1 MTVLLLQTVAAL
13 AFVILLI
20 AGAAWA
26 YRKKTPGSPGIIDL
40 VAYQPFG
47 PRRGVAAV
55 RIGREVLI
63 VGVTNSDLKLFRV
76 LDAEDLKTGS
86 VAAIA
91 DKVHRLRRI
100 KEGLDA

>member
-1 MTVLLLQTVAAL
+1 MTPLLLQTGGAL

-20 AGAAWA
+20 AAAAWA
-26 YRKKTPGSPGIIDL
+26 YRKKKPGGPGIIDL

-55 RIGREVLI
+55 RIGREVL
-63 VGVTNSDLKLFRV
+63 VLGVTNADLKLFRV
-76 LDAEDLKTGS
+76 LDAEDLKTGA
-86 VAAIA
+86 VATVA
-91 DKVHRLRRI
+91 DKVRRLRKI

>member
-1 MTVLLLQTVAAL
+1 MTDLLLQTGAAL

-26 YRKKTPGSPGIIDL
+26 YRRKRPGRPGLIGL

-55 RIGREVLI
+55 RVGREVLI
-63 VGVTNSDLKLFRV
+63 VGVTNADLKLFRV
-76 LDAEDLKTGS
+76 LAAAEFEEGAGASAGEKVMRLRKLKEDL
-86 VAAIA
+86 
-91 DKVHRLRRI
+91 
-100 KEGLDA
+100 DA